1 MDTEVELTPHCSPQ
15 LATSP
20 TLGKTFLLQRQD
32 ASKSTAATEVAF
44 GLTILLT
51 VLVICEIKII
61 ILRRVSGMEELTV
74 IHRGSI
80 SRKQNEPFQTQNGTE
95 LGDEETVTF
104 ITESMSVTTADEEKL
119 LLLNRNTELRRINQ
133 KLMKLNQ
140 DWDQIYR
147 ITTSELQQRVAGL
160 QMEVSETNQHACTL
174 SKKLDNE
181 QCKREYY
188 EQSFMQE
195 MKKNQQLQEYVR
207 QLENKLHTLREQ
219 NYPSS
224 KDEPWRPTLS
234 DEKVV
239 TVPQQPEKDKQEE
252 APMSVKHMQIM
263 AKSREPDQCRPTKP
277 ETAQCAA
284 PYGISQKDCKELLD
298 QMAALMCQTKLFESD
313 YKTERKDRQRT
324 QAENVKL
331 KKVTEDM
338 YLQMNLLQEQLK
350 IYEDDFKRERS
361 DKQILQRLLKS
372 KAENKEP
379 VLVHRCNNTHQKSP
393 EIKRLQCAKHCIEH
407 SNCSNH
413 HRCKGA
419 EIQAVPY
426 SIDYH

>member
-1 MDTEVELTPHCSPQ
+1 MDGEAALIPHSTPN
-15 LATSP
+15 LLMSP
-20 TLGKTFLLQRQD
+20 TLEKVPQLQRQD
-32 ASKSTAATEVAF
+32 AGKGITTSEA
-44 GLTILLT
+44 
-51 VLVICEIKII
+51 VLGGNIA
-61 ILRRVSGMEELTV
+61 RTP
-74 IHRGSI
+74 
-80 SRKQNEPFQTQNGTE
+80 NEPFQIQNGTE
-95 LGDEETVTF
+95 LGDEENVTF

-119 LLLNRNTELRRINQ
+119 LLLNKNTELRCINQ

-147 ITTSELQQRVAGL
+147 VATSELQQRLAVL
-160 QMEVSETNQHACTL
+160 QMEVLETNQHACAL

-195 MKKNQQLQEYVR
+195 MKRNQQLQEYVK
-207 QLENKLHTLREQ
+207 QLENKLHTIGEGHQL
-219 NYPSS
+219 PL
-224 KDEPWRPTLS
+224 KDQPWRPTLS
-234 DEKVV
+234 DKTADNIVQKPEVNQKQA
-239 TVPQQPEKDKQEE
+239 VPSSANHAQ
-252 APMSVKHMQIM
+252 VF
-263 AKSREPDQCRPTKP
+263 AKSREPGHCRMTKP
-277 ETAQCAA
+277 EESQHRP
-284 PYGISQKDCKELLD
+284 PYGISQKECTELLD

-324 QAENVKL
+324 QAENERL

-372 KAENKEP
+372 KSESKEP
-379 VLVHRCNNTHQKSP
+379 VLIHRCNNTHQKSG
-393 EIKRLQCAKHCIEH
+393 EIKRIQCSKHCIERH
-407 SNCSNH
+407 PNCSNH
-413 HRCKGA
+413 HKCKGA
-419 EIQAVPY
+419 EIHALPY